1 MIIKN
6 AHVYTKEHV
15 FEKKDIYI
23 KNERFVEKMKAKNE
37 AEETV
42 IDAEGLYAVPGLVDI
57 HFHGASGYDFCSAT
71 QEELLKIAEYEAQNG
86 IMAICPATM
95 SYNEAILGDVMDK
108 ARKYREEVQE
118 QFAAD
123 LVGINME
130 GPFIN
135 VKKAGAQNPEY
146 IMPAEAGMFRRLQ
159 KRSNGLIKLIDVA
172 PEFAEG
178 MKMIEECHEEAR
190 VSIAH
195 TDCDY
200 DTAMEAFS
208 KGASHMTHLYN
219 AMPGINHRQPG
230 PIIAAL
236 ESGAEVELITDGI
249 HVHPAMVRFTF
260 QMFGAD
266 KVILISDSMEA
277 TGLPDGSY
285 QLGGQAVTVMGKKA
299 VITDKPD
306 VIAGSVTNLFS
317 CMRNCVLDMG
327 IPLEQA
333 VQAATENPAK
343 AIGVEKEYGRIEE
356 GNYANLILMDK
367 ELNIINIIQK
377 GKAIR

>member
-1 MIIKN
+1 MVIKN

-23 KNERFVEKMKAKNE
+23 KDGCFVECTEKENE
-37 AEETV
+37 AGETV
-42 IDAEGLYAVPGLVDI
+42 INAEGLYAIPGLVDI
-57 HFHGASGYDFCSAT
+57 HFHGASGYDFCNAS
-71 QEELLKIAEYEAQNG
+71 QEELLEIAEYEAQNG
-86 IMAICPATM
+86 ILAICPATM
-95 SYNEAILGDVMDK
+95 SYNEEILGTIMDK
-108 ARKYREEVQE
+108 AYKYKEEVQK
-118 QFAAD
+118 QGAAD

-135 VKKAGAQNPEY
+135 GKKAGAQNPEY
-146 IMPAEAGMFRRLQ
+146 IMPADVEMFQRLQ

-172 PEFAEG
+172 PEFSEG
-178 MKMIEECHEEAR
+178 MELIEKCHEEVR
-190 VSIAH
+190 ISIAH

-200 DTAMEAFS
+200 DTAMEAFH
-208 KGASHMTHLYN
+208 KGASHVTHLYN
-219 AMPGINHRQPG
+219 AMPGISHRQPG

-236 ESGAEVELITDGI
+236 ESGAEAELITDGI

-260 QMFGAD
+260 QMFGTD

-317 CMRNCVLDMG
+317 CMKNCVLNMG

-333 VQAATENPAK
+333 VRAATENPAK
-343 AIGVEKEYGRIEE
+343 AIGIEKEYGRIEE
-356 GNYANLILMDK
+356 GNRANLILMDK
-367 ELNIINIIQK
+367 ELNIMKIIQK
-377 GKAIR
+377 GKVIR

>member
-6 AHVYTKEHV
+6 AQVYTGEHV

-23 KNERFVEKMKAKNE
+23 KNDRFVENPDPENE
-37 AEETV
+37 DAETV

-57 HFHGASGYDFCSAT
+57 HFHGASGFDFCSAT

-86 IMAICPATM
+86 ILAMCPATM
-95 SYNEAILGDVMDK
+95 SYDEEILGTVMDK
-108 ARKYREEVQE
+108 ARKYGETVQG
-118 QFAAD
+118 QAAAD

-146 IMPAEAGMFRRLQ
+146 IMPADVEMFRRLQ

-178 MKMIEECHEEAR
+178 MALVEKCHEEVR
-190 VSIAH
+190 ISIAH
-195 TDCDY
+195 TECDY
-200 DTAMEAFS
+200 DTAMEAFN

-219 AMPGINHRQPG
+219 AMPGITHRQPG

-236 ESGAEVELITDGI
+236 ESGAGVELITDGI

-277 TGLPDGSY
+277 TGLPDGNY

-306 VIAGSVTNLFS
+306 VIAGSVTNLFA

-333 VQAATENPAK
+333 VRAATENPAK
-343 AIGVEKEYGRIEE
+343 AIGIEKEYGRIEE

-367 ELNIINIIQK
+367 ELNIMKIIRK
-377 GKAIR
+377 GKVIR